1 MEKGRL
7 NITLDR
13 DLIDYAE
20 IVAKENRT
28 TVSELIN
35 QFILNLKRTR
45 ENNPTEFI
53 LSDPI
58 FKESLLNTI
67 SKLRSGKIKWH
78 NYEEI
83 FS

>member
-1 MEKGRL
+1 MEKGIL

-13 DLIDYAE
+13 DLIDFAE
-20 IVAKENRT
+20 IVAQENRT

-45 ENNPTEFI
+45 ENNPTEII
-53 LSDPI
+53 LSDAV

-78 NYEEI
+78 NYEGI

>member
-1 MEKGRL
+1 MEKGNL
-7 NITLDR
+7 NLTLDR

-35 QFILNLKRTR
+35 QFILNLKRVR

-53 LSDPI
+53 LSDPV

-67 SKLRSGKIKWH
+67 SKLRSGKINWR

-83 FS
+83 FP

>member
-1 MEKGRL
+1 MEKGKL

-13 DLIDYAE
+13 DLIDYAK

-28 TVSELIN
+28 TVSELVS
-35 QFILNLKRTR
+35 QFILNLKRSR
-45 ENNPTEFI
+45 ENDPTEIIF
-53 LSDPI
+53 SDPA
-58 FKESLLNTI
+58 FKESILTTI
-67 SKLRSGKIKWH
+67 TNLKTGNVKWH

>member
-1 MEKGRL
+1 MEKGKL

-13 DLIDYAE
+13 DLIDYAK
-20 IVAKENRT
+20 IVARENRT

-35 QFILNLKRTR
+35 QFILNLKRSR
-45 ENNPTEFI
+45 ENEPTEI
-53 LSDPI
+53 ITSDPV
-58 FKESLLNTI
+58 FQESLLNTI

-78 NYEEI
+78 TYEEI

>member
-1 MEKGRL
+1 MEKGIL

-13 DLIDYAE
+13 DLIDFAE
-20 IVAKENRT
+20 IVAQENRT

-45 ENNPTEFI
+45 ENNPTEII
-53 LSDPI
+53 LSDPV

-78 NYEEI
+78 NYEGI

>member
-1 MEKGRL
+1 MEKGNL
-7 NITLDR
+7 NVTLDR

-20 IVAKENRT
+20 IVAEENRT

-35 QFILNLKRTR
+35 QFFLNLKRTR
-45 ENNPTEFI
+45 ENNPTEII
-53 LSDPI
+53 LSDPV

-67 SKLRSGKIKWH
+67 SQMRSGKIKWH
-78 NYEEI
+78 TYEEI

>member
-1 MEKGRL
+1 MEKGNL
-7 NITLDR
+7 NLKLDR

-35 QFILNLKRTR
+35 QFILNLKRAR

-53 LSDPI
+53 LSDPV

-67 SKLRSGKIKWH
+67 SKLKSGEINWR

>member
-1 MEKGRL
+1 MEKGNL
-7 NITLDR
+7 SVTLDR

-35 QFILNLKRTR
+35 QFILNLKRAR
-45 ENNPTEFI
+45 ENNPTEII
-53 LSDPI
+53 LSDPV

-67 SKLRSGKIKWH
+67 SEMRSGKIKWH
-78 NYEEI
+78 TYEEI

>member
-1 MEKGRL
+1 MEKGNL
-7 NITLDR
+7 NLTLDR

-35 QFILNLKRTR
+35 QFILNLKRAR

-53 LSDPI
+53 LSDPV

-67 SKLRSGKIKWH
+67 SKLRSGKINWR